1 MLLSARD
8 LGRRLG
14 ADSRM
19 ATTTNAL
26 GRDRESA
33 GSLLGSAQSVAHSI
47 GMAEQSFI
55 GGGYRPIVLLPYPKR
70 FEQHLAGQ
78 SDPCMSCVNWA
89 RELMPSLANA
99 LWTWVFTVCRERCS
113 SVATSRLVTP

>member
-47 GMAEQSFI
+47 GMAEQSFS
-55 GGGYRPIVLLPYPKR
+55 GGVYRPIVLLPTR
-70 FEQHLAGQ
+70 NASNNTSL
-78 SDPCMSCVNWA
+78 VNQTRA
-89 RELMPSLANA
+89 
-99 LWTWVFTVCRERCS
+99 
-113 SVATSRLVTP
+113 